1 MENRVELFEGPADG
15 MPSPTLLRR
24 MAALTA
30 ALAAVVALTTWHT
43 PASALQPVQTGSVV
57 TVTASRV
64 ALTASETGYADAAY
78 RKLQGASRYPSG
90 REASLERPSGMATV

>member
-43 PASALQPVQTGSVV
+43 PASARQPVQRPVV
-57 TVTASRV
+57 TITALRD
-64 ALTASETGYADAAY
+64 ALTASETGDVDAAY
-78 RKLQGASRYPSG
+78 RKLQGASPYPSG
-90 REASLERPSGMATV
+90 REASLERPSGTATV